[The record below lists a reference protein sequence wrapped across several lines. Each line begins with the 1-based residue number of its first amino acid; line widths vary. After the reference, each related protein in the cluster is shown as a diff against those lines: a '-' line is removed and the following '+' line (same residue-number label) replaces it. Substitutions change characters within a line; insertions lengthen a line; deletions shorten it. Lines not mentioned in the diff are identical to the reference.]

1 MIYCARTDK
10 GMVRTNNEDAFYLPE
25 GEDVP
30 LLFIVADGMGGH
42 NSGEVASRMAVE
54 EISSHIN
61 RSLSV
66 CVPENACNK
75 DCCGNETLQVIKEA
89 FYDANMKIYRTSIER
104 EECCG
109 MGTTATMALFK
120 DGKVYIGH
128 VGDSRAYIL
137 RDEGIRQLTKD
148 HSLVWQLF
156 EEGRLTLEEVRC
168 HPMKNVI
175 TRALGVGE
183 KVEVDLMELEYKKGD
198 IFLLCSDGLTNMLE
212 DTEIRDIILDA
223 KSLDA
228 AADKLIEAANS
239 NGGLDNITV
248 EIVLVV

>member
-1 MIYCARTDK
+1 MIHCARTDK

-25 GEDVP
+25 GEDKP

-42 NSGEVASRMAVE
+42 KSGEIASRMAVE

-61 RSLSV
+61 HSFLVRGS
-66 CVPENACNK
+66 
-75 DCCGNETLQVIKEA
+75 GNETMQIIKEA
-89 FYDANMKIYRTSIER
+89 FYNANIKIYRTSLQR
-104 EECCG
+104 EECSG

-120 DGKVYIGH
+120 DGRVYIGH

-137 RDEGIRQLTKD
+137 RDGCIRQLTRD
-148 HSLVWQLF
+148 HSLVWQLL

-175 TRALGVGE
+175 TRALGVDE
-183 KVEVDLMELEYKKGD
+183 NVDVDLVEHEYKKGD

-212 DTEIRDIILDA
+212 DKEIRDIILGA
-223 KSLDA
+223 ESVGA

-239 NGGLDNITV
+239 CGGFDNITV
-248 EIVLVV
+248 EIILVD